1 MRFTD
6 PVCGMKLKKKDVH
19 STINYLGKTY
29 HFCCEGCEKEFKK
42 DPSKYVRDKGERKS
56 CH

>member
-1 MRFTD
+1 
-6 PVCGMKLKKKDVH
+6 MKLKRKDVH